1 MDENNLIKVIEEGY
15 KRRIRHFECEKKM
28 YDIVIVGDSMA
39 AYLNTH
45 HYFKNISIM
54 NQGIPGDTTEG
65 LSKRLD
71 YVFKVS
77 PKIIFLNIGSN
88 DLVLLHKKPIEIV
101 ESIIY
106 LIQRIKSELKE
117 VKIYLFNVTPINE
130 TVEYANHLY
139 IFGRKN
145 EDIIEIND
153 LLNKRLPD
161 DMLIDIY
168 HEVVDEHDKLKTS
181 FTNDGIHL
189 NDLGYAIYTQLMKAH
204 L

>member
-1 MDENNLIKVIEEGY
+1 MDEKNLKKVIEDGY
-15 KRRIRHFECEKKM
+15 KRRIRHFELEKKM
-28 YDIVIVGDSMA
+28 YDIVIAGDSMA

-65 LSKRLD
+65 LMKRLD

-77 PKIIFLNIGSN
+77 PKKIFLNIGSN

-101 ESIIY
+101 ESIIS

-117 VKIYLFNVTPINE
+117 VKIYLFNVTPVNE

-153 LLNKRLPD
+153 LLNKRLPV

-168 HEVVDEHDKLKTS
+168 HEVVDEHEKLKPS
-181 FTNDGIHL
+181 LTNDGIHL
-189 NDLGYAIYTQLMKAH
+189 NDLGYTIYAQLMKTH

>member
-1 MDENNLIKVIEEGY
+1 MDEKNLKKVIEDGY
-15 KRRIRHFECEKKM
+15 KRRIRHFELEKKM
-28 YDIVIVGDSMA
+28 YDVVIAGDSMA

-65 LSKRLD
+65 LLKRLD
-71 YVFKVS
+71 YIFKVS

-101 ESIIY
+101 ESIVY
-106 LIQRIKSELKE
+106 LIQCIKSELND

-130 TVEYANHLY
+130 NLEYANHLF
-139 IFGRKN
+139 IFSRKN
-145 EDIIEIND
+145 EDIIEINQ
-153 LLNKRLPD
+153 LLEKHIPE

-168 HEVVDEHDKLKTS
+168 HEVIDEYHNLKPS
-181 FTNDGIHL
+181 LTNDGIHL
-189 NDLGYAIYTQLMKAH
+189 NDLGYTIYAQLMKTH

>member
-1 MDENNLIKVIEEGY
+1 
-15 KRRIRHFECEKKM
+15 
-28 YDIVIVGDSMA
+28 MA

-65 LSKRLD
+65 LLKRLD

-88 DLVLLHKKPIEIV
+88 DLVLLHKRPIEIV
-101 ESIIY
+101 ESIVY
-106 LIQRIKSELKE
+106 LIQCIKSELND

-130 TVEYANHLY
+130 NLEYANHLF

-145 EDIIEIND
+145 EDIIEINQ
-153 LLNKRLPD
+153 LLEKHIPE

-168 HEVVDEHDKLKTS
+168 HEVIDEYHNLKPS
-181 FTNDGIHL
+181 LTNDGIHL
-189 NDLGYAIYTQLMKAH
+189 NDLGYTIYAQLMKTH

>member
-1 MDENNLIKVIEEGY
+1 MDEKNLKKVIEDGY
-15 KRRIRHFECEKKM
+15 KRRIRHFELEKKM
-28 YDIVIVGDSMA
+28 YDVVIAGDSMA

-45 HYFKNISIM
+45 HYFKNISMM

-65 LSKRLD
+65 LLKRLD

-88 DLVLLHKKPIEIV
+88 DLVLLHKRPIEIV
-101 ESIIY
+101 ESIVY
-106 LIQRIKSELKE
+106 LIQCIKSELND

-130 TVEYANHLY
+130 NLEYANHLF

-145 EDIIEIND
+145 EDIIEINQ
-153 LLNKRLPD
+153 LLEKHIPE

-168 HEVVDEHDKLKTS
+168 HEVIDEYHNLKPS
-181 FTNDGIHL
+181 LTNDGIHL
-189 NDLGYAIYTQLMKAH
+189 NDLGYTIYAQLMKTH

>member
-1 MDENNLIKVIEEGY
+1 MDEKNLKKVIEDGY
-15 KRRIRHFECEKKM
+15 KRRIRHFELEKKM
-28 YDIVIVGDSMA
+28 YDVVIAGDSMA

-65 LSKRLD
+65 LLKRFD

-101 ESIIY
+101 ESIVY
-106 LIQRIKSELKE
+106 LIQCIKSELND

-130 TVEYANHLY
+130 TLEYANHLY

-145 EDIIEIND
+145 EDIIEINH
-153 LLNKRLPD
+153 LLNKHIPVD
-161 DMLIDIY
+161 ILIDIY
-168 HEVVDEHDKLKTS
+168 HEVIDEHHNLKPS
-181 FTNDGIHL
+181 LTNDGIHL
-189 NDLGYAIYTQLMKAH
+189 NDLGYTIYAQLMKTH